1 MKPYLTLPV
10 FAFISV
16 VFGCIALYSEEAR
29 PQNGAAQTRTASAP
43 ATREVI
49 DMAGRTVKL
58 RQEIK
63 RLCTL
68 GSVPMMNTFIESLGA
83 GRLIYNQ
90 PTKFH
95 DIYGRWKM
103 HLEFAPQIVN
113 GPHFQS
119 PSHELLIEKILEADN
134 DVCVTNQRPIL
145 ETLDRVGVPTV
156 FVDWSTVERMMDSVT
171 MMGKVLHEEERAAT
185 YIRYFHETKERL
197 TALGKSIPPSK
208 RLTVLYGTQML
219 QQFRVPG
226 NLTEA
231 WLEAVGANSVTKN
244 IHADGRR
251 EYDIEELL
259 KWDPEVIF
267 LTNHKTA
274 EELKKNPIYKNVRAV
289 KNNAIVLAPVVGHMW
304 SGVTVEAPVVACWM
318 MHKLYPELMPKEQL
332 VKEIRYFYKTFFAYE
347 MSDRQID
354 DIIAGGSNG

>member
-1 MKPYLTLPV
+1 MKPALVIPV
-10 FAFISV
+10 LAFIGLA
-16 VFGCIALYSEEAR
+16 FGCAELQAQEAR
-29 PQNGAAQTRTASAP
+29 SKNTSAQTASALP
-43 ATREVI
+43 TREVV

-63 RLCTL
+63 RIGTL
-68 GSVPMMNTFIESLGA
+68 GSVPMMNTFVESLGA
-83 GRLIYNQ
+83 GKLIYNQ

-103 HLEFAPQIVN
+103 HLEFAPQIAR

-119 PSHELLIEKILEADN
+119 PNHELLIENILEADP
-134 DVCVTNQRPIL
+134 DVCITNSRTIL
-145 ETLDRVGVPTV
+145 ETLDRVGIPTV

-171 MMGKVLHEEERAAT
+171 MMGEVLHQQERAAT
-185 YIRYFHETKERL
+185 YIRYFTETKERL

-208 RLTVLYGTQML
+208 RRTVLFGTQMQL
-219 QQFRVPG
+219 QFRVPG

-231 WLEAVGANSVTKN
+231 WLEAIAADSVTRD
-244 IHADGRR
+244 IHSEGRR

-267 LTNHKTA
+267 LTNRKTA
-274 EELKKNPIYKNVRAV
+274 EELKKNPLFKNVRAV
-289 KNNAIVLAPVVGHMW
+289 KNNAIVIAPVVGHMW
-304 SGVTVEAPVVACWM
+304 SGVNVEAPIAACWM

-332 VKEIRYFYKTFFAYE
+332 VKEIKYFYKTFFAYD
-347 MSDRQID
+347 MSDQKID
-354 DIIAGGSNG
+354 EIIAGGGNG